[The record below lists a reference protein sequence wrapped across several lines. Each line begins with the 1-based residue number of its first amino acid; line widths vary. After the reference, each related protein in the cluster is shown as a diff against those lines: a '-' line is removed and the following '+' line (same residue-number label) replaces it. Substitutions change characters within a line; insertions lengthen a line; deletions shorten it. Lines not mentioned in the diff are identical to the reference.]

1 MTSIIQGRDLS
12 VYTTVGL
19 TLGVSKKENRDGKK
33 SRFVVIS
40 MKDSYSRLSKTRR
53 TIIFEDEWPGLI
65 DTLGKYVDKSIVD
78 THEGGEVVSLAM
90 FQKSEDAKLFPIMEW
105 PGMMP
110 QVMPL
115 RKGMCYA
122 NDVNGN
128 VVTDKTGARVTKD
141 KITVMVQVKNIVE
154 GQDHPNYVDGWDPDT
169 QLNNMESR
177 FYRVPVVQMGT
188 NDADDTQFMTP
199 APQQQPAQQPAQQ
212 ASQQQ
217 QAPQQAT
224 QQQPAQM
231 PPQQPMAGMQAPF

>member
-1 MTSIIQGRDLS
+1 MTSIIQGRELS
-12 VYTTVGL
+12 LYKTVAL
-19 TLGVSKKENRDGKK
+19 TLGKSKKENRDGKK

-40 MKDSYSRLSKTRR
+40 MKDAYSPLSKTRR

-65 DTLGKYVDKSIVD
+65 DTLGKYVDKAIVD
-78 THEGGEVVSLAM
+78 THEGGEVVSMAL
-90 FQKSEDAKLFPIMEW
+90 FQKSEDAKLFPILEW

-122 NDVNGN
+122 NDVNGA
-128 VVTDKTGARVTKD
+128 VVEDRTGAKVTKD

-177 FYRVPVVQMGT
+177 FYRIPVVQIGTT
-188 NDADDTQFMTP
+188 NDDDIPVT
-199 APQQQPAQQPAQQ
+199 PAQQPTPQ
-212 ASQQQ
+212 APQQQ
-217 QAPQQAT
+217 QAPQQTA
-224 QQQPAQM
+224 QQQSAQM
-231 PPQQPMAGMQAPF
+231 PPQQPMAGAQTPF

>member
-12 VYTTVGL
+12 VYTTIGL
-19 TLGVSKKENRDGKK
+19 TLGTAKKANREGKI
-33 SRFVVIS
+33 SRFVVVS

-53 TIIFEDEWPGLI
+53 TIIFEDEWPGLVE
-65 DTLGKYVDKSIVD
+65 TLDKYVDTTIQD
-78 THEGGEVVSLAM
+78 THGGKVVSLGA
-90 FQKSEDAKLFPIMEW
+90 FQNTDDAKLFPIMEW

-110 QVMPL
+110 VVMPL

-154 GQDHPNYVDGWDPDT
+154 GQDRPNYVDGWDPDT

-177 FYRVPVVQMGT
+177 FYRKSVVQMDT
-188 NDADDTQFMTP
+188 NDADDTQFVAP
-199 APQQQPAQQPAQQ
+199 APAPAQAP
-212 ASQQQ
+212 QQQ
-217 QAPQQAT
+217 QAPQQAPAT
-224 QQQPAQM
+224 QAPQM
-231 PPQQPMAGMQAPF
+231 PPQQPAAGMQPPF

>member
-1 MTSIIQGRDLS
+1 MTSIIQGRELS
-12 VYTTVGL
+12 LYKTVAL
-19 TLGVSKKENRDGKK
+19 TIGVSKKENREKK
-33 SRFVVIS
+33 LSRFVVIS
-40 MKDSYSRLSKTRR
+40 MKDAYSPLSKTRR

-65 DTLGKYVDKSIVD
+65 EALEKHVDESIKD
-78 THEGGEVVSLAM
+78 THEGGKVVSMAD
-90 FQKSEDAKLFPIMEW
+90 FIKSDDKDLFPILEW

-128 VVTDKTGARVTKD
+128 IVTDKTGARVTKD

-199 APQQQPAQQPAQQ
+199 APQQQPAPQQ
-212 ASQQQ
+212 AQ

-231 PPQQPMAGMQAPF
+231 PPQQPMMGTQAPF

>member
-1 MTSIIQGRDLS
+1 MTSIIQGKELS
-12 VYTTVGL
+12 LYKTVAL
-19 TLGVSKKENRDGKK
+19 TLGKSKRENREHKL

-40 MKDSYSRLSKTRR
+40 MKDAYSPLSKTRR
-53 TIIFEDEWPGLI
+53 TIIFEDEWPGLVEA
-65 DTLGKYVDKSIVD
+65 LEKHVDNSIID
-78 THEGGEVVSLAM
+78 THEGGQVVSMAD
-90 FQKSEDAKLFPIMEW
+90 FIKSDDSKLFPILEW

-122 NDVNGN
+122 NDVNGKF
-128 VVTDKTGARVTKD
+128 VEDKTGAKVTKD

-177 FYRVPVVQMGT
+177 FYRVPVVQIGT

-199 APQQQPAQQPAQQ
+199 APQQQPAPQQAQQ
-212 ASQQQ
+212 AQ

-231 PPQQPMAGMQAPF
+231 PPQQPMAGIQTPF

>member
-1 MTSIIQGRDLS
+1 MTSIIQGRELS
-12 VYTTVGL
+12 LYKTVAL
-19 TLGVSKKENRDGKK
+19 TIGVSKKENREKK
-33 SRFVVIS
+33 LSRFVVIS
-40 MKDSYSRLSKTRR
+40 MKDAYSPLSKTRR

-65 DTLGKYVDKSIVD
+65 EALEKHVDESIKD
-78 THEGGEVVSLAM
+78 THEGGKVVSMAD
-90 FQKSEDAKLFPIMEW
+90 FIKSDDKDLFPILEW

-128 VVTDKTGARVTKD
+128 IVTDKTGARVTKD

-188 NDADDTQFMTP
+188 NNADDTQFMTP
-199 APQQQPAQQPAQQ
+199 APQQQPAPQQ
-212 ASQQQ
+212 AQ

-231 PPQQPMAGMQAPF
+231 PPQQPMMGTQAPF

>member
-1 MTSIIQGRDLS
+1 MTSIIQGKELS
-12 VYTTVGL
+12 LYKTVAL
-19 TLGVSKKENRDGKK
+19 TLGKSKRENREKK
-33 SRFVVIS
+33 LSRFVVIS
-40 MKDSYSRLSKTRR
+40 MKDAYSPLSKTRR

-65 DTLGKYVDKSIVD
+65 ETLEKHVDESIVD
-78 THEGGEVVSLAM
+78 THEGGKVVSLAD
-90 FQKSEDAKLFPIMEW
+90 FIKSGDDKLFPILEW

-122 NDVNGN
+122 NDVNGKF
-128 VVTDKTGARVTKD
+128 VEDKTGAKVTKD

-177 FYRVPVVQMGT
+177 FYRVPVVQIGT

-199 APQQQPAQQPAQQ
+199 APQQQPAPQPAPQQ
-212 ASQQQ
+212 AQ

>member
-1 MTSIIQGRDLS
+1 MTSIIQGRELS
-12 VYTTVGL
+12 LYKTVAL
-19 TLGVSKKENRDGKK
+19 TLGISKKENREKK
-33 SRFVVIS
+33 LSRFVVIS
-40 MKDSYSRLSKTRR
+40 MKDAYSPLSKTRR

-65 DTLGKYVDKSIVD
+65 EELKKWVDTSIKD
-78 THEGGEVVSLAM
+78 THEGGEVVSLGA
-90 FQKSEDAKLFPIMEW
+90 FKKSPNYELFPIMEW

-188 NDADDTQFMTP
+188 NDADDTQFVAP
-199 APQQQPAQQPAQQ
+199 APAPAQAP
-212 ASQQQ
+212 QQQ
-217 QAPQQAT
+217 QAPQQAPAT
-224 QQQPAQM
+224 QAPQM
-231 PPQQPMAGMQAPF
+231 PPQQPAAGMNPPF

>member
-1 MTSIIQGRDLS
+1 MTSIIQGRELS
-12 VYTTVGL
+12 LYKTVAL
-19 TLGVSKKENRDGKK
+19 TLGKSKKENREKK
-33 SRFVVIS
+33 LSRFVVIS
-40 MKDSYSRLSKTRR
+40 MKDAYSPLSKTRR

-65 DTLGKYVDKSIVD
+65 EALENHVDESIVD
-78 THEGGEVVSLAM
+78 THEGGKVVSMAD
-90 FQKSEDAKLFPIMEW
+90 FIKSDDAKLFPILEW

-122 NDVNGN
+122 NDVNGT
-128 VVTDKTGARVTKD
+128 VIEDRTGAKVTKD

-177 FYRVPVVQMGT
+177 FYRIPVVQMGT
-188 NDADDTQFMTP
+188 INDDDIPVTP
-199 APQQQPAQQPAQQ
+199 APQPAPQ
-212 ASQQQ
+212 APQQQ
-217 QAPQQAT
+217 QAPQQTA

-231 PPQQPMAGMQAPF
+231 PPQQPMAGAQTPF

>member
-1 MTSIIQGRDLS
+1 MTSIIQGRELS
-12 VYTTVGL
+12 LYKTVAL
-19 TLGVSKKENRDGKK
+19 TLGKSKKENREKK
-33 SRFVVIS
+33 LSRFVVIS
-40 MKDSYSRLSKTRR
+40 MKDAYSPLSKTRR

-65 DTLGKYVDKSIVD
+65 ETLEKHVDKSIID
-78 THEGGEVVSLAM
+78 THEGGQVVSMAD
-90 FQKSEDAKLFPIMEW
+90 FIKSDDSKLFPILEW

-128 VVTDKTGARVTKD
+128 IVEDRTGAKVTKD

-177 FYRVPVVQMGT
+177 FYRVPVIQMGT

-199 APQQQPAQQPAQQ
+199 APQQQPAQQTAPQQ
-212 ASQQQ
+212 VQ

>member
-19 TLGVSKKENRDGKK
+19 TLGISKKENRDGKK

-128 VVTDKTGARVTKD
+128 IVTDKTGARVTKD

-177 FYRVPVVQMGT
+177 FYRVPVVQIGT

-199 APQQQPAQQPAQQ
+199 APQQQPAPQQ
-212 ASQQQ
+212 AQ

>member
-1 MTSIIQGRDLS
+1 MTSIIQGRELS
-12 VYTTVGL
+12 LYKTVAL
-19 TLGVSKKENRDGKK
+19 TIGVSKKENREKK
-33 SRFVVIS
+33 LSRFVVIS
-40 MKDSYSRLSKTRR
+40 MKDAYSPLSKTRR

-65 DTLGKYVDKSIVD
+65 EALEKHVDESIKD
-78 THEGGEVVSLAM
+78 THEGGKVVSMAD
-90 FQKSEDAKLFPIMEW
+90 FIKSDDSKLFPILEW

-128 VVTDKTGARVTKD
+128 IVEDKTGAKVTKD

-177 FYRVPVVQMGT
+177 FYRVPVQMGI

-199 APQQQPAQQPAQQ
+199 APQQQPAPQQAQQ
-212 ASQQQ
+212 AP

>member
-128 VVTDKTGARVTKD
+128 FVEDKTGAKVTKD

-177 FYRVPVVQMGT
+177 FYRVPVVQIGT

-199 APQQQPAQQPAQQ
+199 APQQQPAPQQ
-212 ASQQQ
+212 AQ

-231 PPQQPMAGMQAPF
+231 PPQQPMAGMQTPF

>member
-19 TLGVSKKENRDGKK
+19 TLGTAKKANREGKI
-33 SRFVVIS
+33 SRFVVVS

-65 DTLGKYVDKSIVD
+65 ETLDKHVDAAIQDSHGGK
-78 THEGGEVVSLAM
+78 VVSLAS
-90 FQKSEDAKLFPIMEW
+90 FIKSDDAKLFPIMEW

-128 VVTDKTGARVTKD
+128 PVTDKTGAKVTKD

-177 FYRVPVVQMGT
+177 FYRVPVAQTGID
-188 NDADDTQFMTP
+188 DADDTQFMTP
-199 APQQQPAQQPAQQ
+199 APQQQPAQQPAPQQ
-212 ASQQQ
+212 AP

-224 QQQPAQM
+224 QQQAPQM
-231 PPQQPMAGMQAPF
+231 PPQQPAPNTQSPF

>member
-12 VYTTVGL
+12 VYTTIGL
-19 TLGVSKKENRDGKK
+19 TLGTAKKANREGKI
-33 SRFVVIS
+33 SRFVVVS

-53 TIIFEDEWPGLI
+53 TIIFEDEWPGLVE
-65 DTLGKYVDKSIVD
+65 TLDKYVDTTIQD
-78 THEGGEVVSLAM
+78 THGGKVVSLGA
-90 FQKSEDAKLFPIMEW
+90 FQNTDDAKLFPIMEW

-110 QVMPL
+110 VVMPL

-154 GQDHPNYVDGWDPDT
+154 GQDRPNYVDGWDPDT

-188 NDADDTQFMTP
+188 NDADDTQFVAP
-199 APQQQPAQQPAQQ
+199 APATAQAP
-212 ASQQQ
+212 QQQ
-217 QAPQQAT
+217 QAPQQAPAT
-224 QQQPAQM
+224 QAPQM
-231 PPQQPMAGMQAPF
+231 PPQQPAAGMQPPF

>member
-19 TLGVSKKENRDGKK
+19 TLGTAKKANREGKI
-33 SRFVVIS
+33 SRFVVVS

-65 DTLGKYVDKSIVD
+65 EALSNHVDEAIKDSHGGK
-78 THEGGEVVSLAM
+78 VVSLASFM
-90 FQKSEDAKLFPIMEW
+90 KSDDVKLFPIMEW

-128 VVTDKTGARVTKD
+128 IVTDKTGARVTKD

-177 FYRVPVVQMGT
+177 FYRVPVAQT
-188 NDADDTQFMTP
+188 NIDDADDTQFMTP
-199 APQQQPAQQPAQQ
+199 APQQQPAPQQ
-212 ASQQQ
+212 AQ

>member
-19 TLGVSKKENRDGKK
+19 TLGVSKRENREGKK

-65 DTLGKYVDKSIVD
+65 DTLGKYVDRSIVD

-128 VVTDKTGARVTKD
+128 FVEDKTGAKVTKD

-177 FYRVPVVQMGT
+177 FYRVPVVQIGT
-188 NDADDTQFMTP
+188 INDDDIPVTP
-199 APQQQPAQQPAQQ
+199 APQPAPQ
-212 ASQQQ
+212 APQQQ
-217 QAPQQAT
+217 QAPQQTA
-224 QQQPAQM
+224 QQQPAQT
-231 PPQQPMAGMQAPF
+231 PPQQPMAGAQTPF

>member
-1 MTSIIQGRDLS
+1 MTSIIQGKELS

-19 TLGVSKKENRDGKK
+19 TLGISKKENRDGKK

-90 FQKSEDAKLFPIMEW
+90 FQKSDDAKLFPILEW

-128 VVTDKTGARVTKD
+128 IVTDKTGARVTKD

-188 NDADDTQFMTP
+188 NDADDTQFVTP
-199 APQQQPAQQPAQQ
+199 APQQQPAPQQ
-212 ASQQQ
+212 APQAP

-231 PPQQPMAGMQAPF
+231 PPQQPMAGTQTPF

>member
-1 MTSIIQGRDLS
+1 MTSIIQGRELS
-12 VYTTVGL
+12 LYKTVAL
-19 TLGVSKKENRDGKK
+19 TLGKSKRENRERKL

-40 MKDSYSRLSKTRR
+40 MKDAYSPLSKTRR

-65 DTLGKYVDKSIVD
+65 EALEKHVDESIID
-78 THEGGEVVSLAM
+78 THEGGQVVSMAD
-90 FQKSEDAKLFPIMEW
+90 FIKSDDKDLFPILEW

-128 VVTDKTGARVTKD
+128 IVEDRTGTKVTKD

-199 APQQQPAQQPAQQ
+199 APQQAPQ
-212 ASQQQ
+212 AP

-224 QQQPAQM
+224 QQQPTQM